1 MFAYIVILADYKFY
15 ISQSYVVFMA
25 KKKGRA
31 LFIGRFQPFHKG
43 HQSAISEL
51 LKKHEEVIVVIGS
64 AEDSFTGPNPFTT
77 GERVDMIRS
86 CFSKSDVSRLIIVPV
101 RDINDNRMWVEH
113 IVSYIPPF
121 TEVYSNNML
130 VKMLFSQVGI
140 LVNPTKLLDREG
152 KEGTY
157 IRSLMAEGNPEW
169 QKHIPSKV
177 IGYLDEISAE
187 ERMKKIARMG
197 GLRLPRRSCSQ

>member
-1 MFAYIVILADYKFY
+1 
-15 ISQSYVVFMA
+15 MA

-43 HQSAISEL
+43 HQHAISEL
-51 LKKHEEVIVVIGS
+51 LKKHEEVIIAVGS
-64 AEDSFTGPNPFTT
+64 AEDAFTGPNPFTT

-86 CFSKSDVSRLIIVPV
+86 SFLKGDLSRMIIVPI
-101 RDINDNRMWVEH
+101 RDVNDNRVWVDH
-113 IVSYIPPF
+113 VVSYVPNF
-121 TEVYSNNML
+121 ETVYSNNML

-140 LVNPTKLLDREG
+140 LVSQTRLSERDNG
-152 KEGTY
+152 KEGTQ
-157 IRSLMAEGNPEW
+157 IRHLMAEGNPEW
-169 QKHIPSKV
+169 QRHVPPKV
-177 IGYLDEISAE
+177 ASYLNSIGAE